1 MQPALTHIQIDSR
14 AADLRDHAEQ
24 QRGTRGRL
32 ASRILAEAEEVQATR
47 RTQVFGALFL
57 GHGFFGREHGSH
69 A

>member
-14 AADLRDHAEQ
+14 AADLRAGAD
-24 QRGTRGRL
+24 RGRVAHSGL
-32 ASRILAEAEEVQATR
+32 SGRVAAEARDLQATR
-47 RTQVFGALFL
+47 RAPAFGALFL